1 MSTEPGGLQ
10 ETAAVLRDVD
20 EVRGLEEDRIGGLY
34 IGIGGGGGG
43 GGSLPGS
50 TNNETSC
57 LTGLLQMLY

>member
-43 GGSLPGS
+43 GGGRSGQKCGNEWGTS
-50 TNNETSC
+50 TKEI
-57 LTGLLQMLY
+57 